1 MATTV
6 VKASGTITNPKS
18 TSVTTGEIVTSD
30 TFSGANHDLLGRYS
44 DAGLGGQS
52 VVWKKASNYGAQGL
66 FSINNGVAQA
76 VVKNGIFGAVCLDLL
91 VKNVAI
97 EFKVA
102 RFDDGVAG
110 SGATSSVFIDA
121 RRIDGTSTTFR
132 LGISKSSMSLLHRN
146 ENGTYTDFGSFA
158 YNIGDKIIWMLK
170 ENNIKVYVNAV
181 KVIDINHNLTN
192 VKGLVSLARGTLDTD
207 ATMAFDD
214 LVVYSI

>member
-1 MATTV
+1 MA
-6 VKASGTITNPKS
+6 GT
-18 TSVTTGEIVTSD
+18 
-30 TFSGANHDLLGRYS
+30 
-44 DAGLGGQS
+44 
-52 VVWKKASNYGAQGL
+52 
-66 FSINNGVAQA
+66 
-76 VVKNGIFGAVCLDLL
+76 
-91 VKNVAI
+91 
-97 EFKVA
+97 
-102 RFDDGVAG
+102 
-110 SGATSSVFIDA
+110 GATSSVFIDA

-146 ENGTYTDFGSFA
+146 ENGAYTDFGSFA

-192 VKGLVSLARGTLDTD
+192 VEGLVSLARGTLDTD

>member
-1 MATTV
+1 MATMV
-6 VKASGTITNPKS
+6 VKATGTIANPKS
-18 TSVTTGEIVTSD
+18 VTVTTGTVVTSD
-30 TFSGANHDLLGRYS
+30 TFSGGNGDLLGRYS
-44 DAGLGGQS
+44 DAVLGGQPLI
-52 VVWKKASNYGAQGL
+52 WKATSNYTGSGI

-91 VKNVAI
+91 KKNVAI

-110 SGATSSVFIDA
+110 TGATSSVFIDA
-121 RRIDGTSTTFR
+121 RRINGTTITFR
-132 LGISKSSMSLLHRN
+132 LGISKSSMSLLYRN
-146 ENGTYTDFGSFA
+146 ENNSYTDFGSFA
-158 YNIGDKIIWMLK
+158 YNIGDKILWVLK
-170 ENNIKVYVNAV
+170 ENNIKVFVNAV

-192 VKGLVSLARGTLDTD
+192 VEGLVSLARGTLDTD